1 MLFDPPIPLA
11 YDPSLEVRE
20 KAEEDVDASMQAT
33 MQKIREKTLADGGHA
48 IRSVHAKSHGLIQGE
63 LQVFDDLPAVMKQG
77 LFAHGG
83 RYPVI
88 MRFSTIPGDILDD
101 NVSTPR
107 GVAMKIIGVDG
118 PRLPGSDGDVTQ
130 DFVLVNAPA
139 FNSPN
144 AKTFAA
150 NLKLLAAT
158 TDKAE
163 GAKKVLSAAMRG
175 VEAALESVGVQSP
188 LVVTLGGQAETHIL
202 GDTFYSQ
209 VPILYGDYIV
219 KVSLAPISPELK
231 ALTKAHVDL
240 KGKPDGLRESM
251 NAFFATTGG
260 QWELRVQ
267 FAINHHD
274 TPIEN
279 AAHIWP
285 EDKSHYLPVGIV
297 TVQPQTAWSEAR
309 SKAVD
314 DGLSFSP
321 WHGLAAHRPL
331 GSVMRARK
339 VAYEQSAQFRAEHNG
354 VVIVEPKTFTP
365 LPE

>member
-1 MLFDPPIPLA
+1 MLFTPPIPLA

-20 KAEEDVDASMQAT
+20 KGEEDVNASMQAT
-33 MQKIREKTLADGGHA
+33 MQKVREKTLADGGHA
-48 IRSVHAKSHGLIQGE
+48 LRSVHAKSHGFLEGQLE
-63 LQVFDDLPAVMKQG
+63 VLDDLPPVLKQG
-77 LFAHGG
+77 LFAQAG

-88 MRFSTIPGDILDD
+88 LRFSTIPGDILDD

-107 GVAMKIIGVDG
+107 GVAMKVIGVEG
-118 PRLPGSDGDVTQ
+118 ARLPGSENDVTQ

-144 AKTFAA
+144 AKVFAA

-163 GAKKVLSAAMRG
+163 GAKKVLSAAMRA
-175 VEAALESVGVQSP
+175 VEGALASVGVQSP
-188 LVVTLGGQAETHIL
+188 LVVTLGGQPETHIL

-219 KVSLAPISPELK
+219 KVALAPISPELK
-231 ALTKAHVDL
+231 ALTKAHIDL
-240 KGKPDGLRESM
+240 KGKPDGLRESV
-251 NAFFATTGG
+251 NSFFREHGA

-267 FAINHHD
+267 LAINHHD

-285 EDKSHYLPVGIV
+285 EDKTKYLPVGVV
-297 TVQPQTAWSEAR
+297 TVEPQTAWSEAR

-314 DGLSFSP
+314 DGLSFTP

-339 VAYEQSAQFRAEHNG
+339 AAYEQSAQFRAEHNG
-354 VVIVEPKTFTP
+354 VAIVEPKTFMP
-365 LPE
+365 LPG